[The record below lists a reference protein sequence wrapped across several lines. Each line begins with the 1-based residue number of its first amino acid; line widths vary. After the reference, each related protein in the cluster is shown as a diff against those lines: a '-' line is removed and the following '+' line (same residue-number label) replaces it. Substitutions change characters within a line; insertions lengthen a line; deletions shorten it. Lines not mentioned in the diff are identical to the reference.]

1 MRNFRK
7 IAVSA
12 AAVGAV
18 ALGTMAGFGGVA
30 NAAPGPC
37 GPGGPGGGFGG
48 FGGGPG
54 GHGGHGPTQQSV
66 TGCDLPEGLLV
77 LGLIPTCTSPDS
89 TVKTPTSVTITADPA
104 FFRDLSNNV
113 VGNLLESVLGG
124 PLGEHVTYT
133 LDCVVD
139 GHSVDYAGHFDATD
153 HHQSQVIDLQ
163 QAVGSPIPNSCTV
176 EHLQATALIGLK
188 SVLLQTLEP
197 VLHRLGLGEL
207 SFGVSAT
214 ANTGVPGAIWAE
226 TGKNDAGVN
235 ADICVDDAA
244 NGNHG
249 SNVQVYQCNSDL
261 AQYWTQSEN
270 GQLVHNGDCMDVRYG
285 NKVTLDSCTSHSAEQ
300 WKVNGTGGE
309 WGTIVNRSTGQC
321 LTAASVANFSTLTV
335 SNCDGDANQQFTAPA
350 KSFA

>member
-1 MRNFRK
+1 
-7 IAVSA
+7 
-12 AAVGAV
+12 
-18 ALGTMAGFGGVA
+18 MAGFGGVA
-30 NAAPGPC
+30 NAAPGP
-37 GPGGPGGGFGG
+37 GGGGPGFGG
-48 FGGGPG
+48 FGGPG
-54 GHGGHGPTQQSV
+54 GHGGHGPSVTQQSV

-77 LGLIPTCTSPDS
+77 VGLIPTCTAPDS
-89 TVKTPTSVTITADPA
+89 TVKTPTSVTISADPA
-104 FFRDLSNNV
+104 FFTDLSNNV
-113 VGNLLESVLGG
+113 VANLLQSVLGG

-139 GHSVDYAGHFDATD
+139 GQSVDYNGHFDASV

-188 SVLLQTLEP
+188 SVVLQVLEP
-197 VLHRLGLGEL
+197 VLRRLGLGEL

-270 GQLVHNGDCMDVRYG
+270 GQLVHNGDCINVRNG
-285 NKVTLDSCTSHSAEQ
+285 QVTLDSCNVHSAEQ
-300 WKVNGTGGE
+300 WKVNGTHGQ

-321 LTAASVANFSTLTV
+321 LTAASVANFSSLKV
-335 SNCDGDANQQFTAPA
+335 SGCTNDADQMFTAPA